1 MEYVLRTDRLTKLFG
16 KHPAVNHVSMSVKK
30 GDIYGFIG
38 KNGAGKTTLIRMA
51 VGLAAPSSGTIELF
65 GSSDLKKQ
73 RHRIGTVIEYP
84 AIFSHMT
91 ARQNLEAQCRL
102 IGVKDAKVI
111 EDTLHLVG
119 LDPAGKK
126 KARNFSLGM
135 KQRLAI
141 ALSLIGNPEFLF
153 LDEPING
160 LDPTGILEIR
170 QLIQKLNRERE
181 ITVLISS
188 HILGEL
194 SKLATR
200 YGIINNGSLVEEFTA
215 EELEE
220 HCQSSLCIRVNQPE
234 TACNILT
241 QQFQINQ
248 YKIGADGI
256 LYVYDHLD
264 AAGAINTALV
274 QNGLVVENLHVTA
287 ADLEDYFIHAVGGN
301 QHV

>member
-1 MEYVLRTDRLTKLFG
+1 MEYVLRTDGLTKLFSG
-16 KHPAVNHVSMSVKK
+16 RPAVNNVSLSVKK

-51 VGLAAPSSGTIELF
+51 VGLAAPSSGSIELF

-73 RHRIGTVIEYP
+73 RHRVGTVIEYP
-84 AIFSHMT
+84 AVFPHMT

-102 IGVKDAKVI
+102 LGIKDDAVI
-111 EDTLHLVG
+111 DSTLNIVG
-119 LDPAGKK
+119 LNPDDRK
-126 KARNFSLGM
+126 KAKNFSLGM

-141 ALSLIGNPEFLF
+141 ALSLIGEPELLF

-160 LDPTGILEIR
+160 LDPTGIKEIR
-170 QLIQKLNRERE
+170 TLIQTLNRERG

-200 YGIINNGSLVEEFTA
+200 YGIINNGTLVEEFTA

-220 HCQSSLCIRVNQPE
+220 HCKSSLVIRASDPSA
-234 TACNILT
+234 ACSILK
-241 QQFQINQ
+241 QQFGISQTAIN
-248 YKIGADGI
+248 ADGT
-256 LYVYDHLD
+256 LSVYEHIER
-264 AAGAINTALV
+264 AGAINTALV
-274 QNGLVVENLHVTA
+274 QSGLTVDSLHVTN
-287 ADLEDYFIHAVGGN
+287 ADLEEYFINVVGGN
-301 QHV
+301 PHA